1 MKSAVPTR
9 APVSFPHELK
19 RRAANS
25 QGDEKEA
32 GSVGAVLAVRF
43 QCSSEQATW
52 ATQRKR
58 GTPKLRRWEDA
69 GGGNVK
75 GETRGNWG
83 EKRSAGAALLP
94 APTPTRARPGVH
106 LSWEMSQ
113 HFGRSVWFY
122 LLRLFIHLSAVKI
135 RKETRPDQEERREW
149 WLWSV
154 KGREALRLP
163 PSRSPSAGRALQ
175 LGGILALRQP
185 RATSPELRKTL
196 IVAR

>member
-1 MKSAVPTR
+1 M
-9 APVSFPHELK
+9 
-19 RRAANS
+19 
-25 QGDEKEA
+25 
-32 GSVGAVLAVRF
+32 GAVQAVRF
-43 QCSSEQATW
+43 QGNSEPATW

-58 GTPKLRRWEDA
+58 GTPKLRRWEGA

-83 EKRSAGAALLP
+83 KKRSAGAALLP

-113 HFGRSVWFY
+113 HSERSVWFY
-122 LLRLFIHLSAVKI
+122 LLGLFVYSSITGYSSE
-135 RKETRPDQEERREW
+135 RNPPRQEERRES

-154 KGREALRLP
+154 KGRESLRLP
-163 PSRSPSAGRALQ
+163 PSRSAPSAGRALQ
-175 LGGILALRQP
+175 LRGILALRQP